1 MNRPAALTSVQSLHL
16 VKGEIHTSKY
26 VGSDTANEE
35 EQRYLQQE
43 RVKRGREERKEET
56 TTTDMW
62 GKFQSP
68 FKFTA
73 KWRPFIAIFTSIM
86 LLSHPVRRYISSGCN
101 IELHKYNSTSIM
113 IRSGRVC
120 INVTY

>member
-1 MNRPAALTSVQSLHL
+1 MQRFILVICQTQTHESDRPAALTSVQSLHL

-35 EQRYLQQE
+35 EERYLQQE

-86 LLSHPVRRYISSGCN
+86 LLSHPVRRYISSGC
-101 IELHKYNSTSIM
+101 
-113 IRSGRVC
+113 
-120 INVTY
+120 VT